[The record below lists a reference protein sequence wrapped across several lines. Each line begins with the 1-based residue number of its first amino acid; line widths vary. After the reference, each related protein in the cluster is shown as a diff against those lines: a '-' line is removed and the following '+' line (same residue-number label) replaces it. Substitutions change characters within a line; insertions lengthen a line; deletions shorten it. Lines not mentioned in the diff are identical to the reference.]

1 MTPVAAPYDAIIVGG
16 GHNGLVCAAY
26 LARAGQRVLV
36 LERRDIIGGAAVSE
50 EIAPGYR
57 ASTASYLISLL
68 VPEVER
74 ELQLR
79 EHGYRVLARNP
90 SSFTPLPD
98 GRSLL
103 MGPDEAL
110 NRREIAKFSVRDA
123 ETYPRYEAWLTRI
136 AEALEP
142 ALEDIPPDLLPLP
155 AQWRRR
161 GWRDRLANLRR
172 ALRFHRS
179 LKQLGSE
186 LPAALE
192 LLTGPA
198 RPILDR
204 WFESDVLKTTLAT
217 DAIIGAMAPP
227 SAPGTGY
234 VLLHHVM
241 GTAGGARGVWGYVE
255 GGMGALTQALRRSA
269 EAAGVTVRTG
279 APVAAIEVEGGR
291 ACGVRLVSGER
302 IRARSVASN
311 ATPEVTFRQL
321 LAQDTLPEDFRAAV
335 ARIDYSSAVMKI
347 NLALSE
353 LPDFS
358 SRPGRA
364 EVGPQHRGTIH
375 ISPTLEYL
383 ERAYE
388 DARRGEP
395 SLEPIVELTLPTSVD
410 RTLAPGGHHIAQLFV
425 QYAPYRLASG
435 DWDARKDAYAQR
447 CIDTVTQYA
456 PNFAASV
463 LHRQVL
469 SPLDLE
475 RRFGLTGGNIF
486 HGAMP
491 LHQLFGFRPVPG
503 WSDYR
508 TPVPGLFLCGA
519 GAHPGGG
526 VSGAPGRNAARI
538 MLGQA

>member
-1 MTPVAAPYDAIIVGG
+1 MSATRQYDCIVVGA

-26 LARAGQRVLV
+26 LARAGKKVLV
-36 LERRDIIGGAAVSE
+36 LERRGIVGGAAVSE

-68 VPEVER
+68 LPQVER
-74 ELQLR
+74 ELELKA
-79 EHGYRVLARNP
+79 HGYRVLARNP

-103 MGPDEAL
+103 MGPDETL
-110 NRREIAKFSVRDA
+110 NRREIAKFSARDA
-123 ETYPRYEAWLTRI
+123 EAYPRYEAWLTRV

-161 GWRDRLANLRR
+161 GWRDKFSNLLR
-172 ALRFHRS
+172 ALKFNS
-179 LKQLGSE
+179 ALKKLGDD

-192 LLTGPA
+192 LLAGPA

-204 WFESDVLKTTLAT
+204 WFESEALKVTLAT
-217 DAIIGAMAPP
+217 DAIIGAMSPP

-255 GGMGALTQALRRSA
+255 GGMGALSDALRKSA
-269 EAAGVTVRTG
+269 EAAGVEIRTD
-279 APVAAIEVEGGR
+279 AEVARIEVRDGR
-291 ACGVRLVSGER
+291 TVGVRLASGET
-302 IRARSVASN
+302 IAAKAVASN
-311 ATPEVTFRQL
+311 ATPEVTFRRL
-321 LAQDTLPEDFRAAV
+321 LEAGALPAPFRDAV

-347 NLALSE
+347 NLAVSE
-353 LPDFS
+353 LPDFVCL
-358 SRPGRA
+358 PGKA

-375 ISPTLEYL
+375 ISPTMDYL
-383 ERAYE
+383 EAAYE

-395 SLEPIVELTLPTSVD
+395 SREPVIELTIPTSVD
-410 RTLAPGGHHIAQLFV
+410 TTLAPQGHHIVQMFV
-425 QYAPYRLASG
+425 QYAPYRLANAH
-435 DWDARKDAYAQR
+435 WDDIAEAFADR
-447 CIDTVTQYA
+447 CIATVNRCA

-463 LHRQVL
+463 LHRQLL
-469 SPLDLE
+469 SPLELE

-508 TPVPGLFLCGA
+508 TPVRGLYLCGA

-526 VSGAPGRNAARI
+526 VSGAPGRNAARV
-538 MLGQA
+538 MLGD

>member
-1 MTPVAAPYDAIIVGG
+1 MNTDGTAYDCVIVGA

-26 LARAGQRVLV
+26 LARAGKKVLV
-36 LERRDIIGGAAVSE
+36 LERRSIVGGAAVSE

-68 VPEVER
+68 LPQVER
-74 ELQLR
+74 DLDLKA
-79 EHGYRVLARNP
+79 HGYKVLARNP

-110 NRREIAKFSVRDA
+110 NHHEIAKFSTRDA
-123 ETYPRYEAWLTRI
+123 DAYPRYEAWLTRV

-155 AQWRRR
+155 ATFRRR
-161 GWRDRLANLRR
+161 GWRDRLANTRR

-179 LKQLGSE
+179 LKKLGDD
-186 LPAALE
+186 LPSALE
-192 LLTGPA
+192 LLAGPA

-204 WFESDVLKTTLAT
+204 WFESEALKVTLAT

-241 GTAGGARGVWGYVE
+241 GTAGGTRGVWGYVE

-269 EAAGVTVRTG
+269 EAAGVHIRTDAEVAQIDVRN
-279 APVAAIEVEGGR
+279 GR
-291 ACGVRLVSGER
+291 AHGVRLVAGEY
-302 IRARSVASN
+302 IAARKISSN
-311 ATPEVTFRQL
+311 ATPEVTFRRL
-321 LAQDTLPEDFRAAV
+321 LAEDTLPPVFRDAV

-347 NLALSE
+347 NLAVSE

-358 SRPGRA
+358 CMPGKT

-375 ISPTLEYL
+375 ISPTLDYL
-383 ERAYE
+383 EDAYE
-388 DARRGEP
+388 DARRGQP
-395 SLEPIVELTLPTSVD
+395 SQAPVIELTIPTSVD
-410 RTLAPGGHHIAQLFV
+410 RTLAPEGHHIVQMFI
-425 QYAPYRLASG
+425 QYAPYKLTNAH
-435 DWDARKDAYAQR
+435 WDDIADTFAQR
-447 CIDTVTQYA
+447 CIDTVNHYA

-469 SPLDLE
+469 SPLELE

-508 TPVPGLFLCGA
+508 TPVQGLYLCGA

-526 VSGAPGRNAARI
+526 VSGAPGRNAARV
-538 MLGQA
+538 MLGD